1 MKQISKHIA
10 TGIIFSS
17 ILSGCAGVLV
27 GGAATGVAVVH
38 DRRTTGTVLDDQS
51 IELKASKA
59 FYSDKMLSKNSHINV
74 TSYNGIVLL
83 SGEVINTEARHSA
96 HQHVQNLDK
105 VRRIHNQLTIAAP
118 SSLLSRSSDTLI
130 TAKAKTH
137 LLSVKGIKDF
147 DLTRIKIIT
156 ENGVVYLMGLVTR
169 QEADAATESVRQIDG
184 VQRIERMFEYID

>member
-1 MKQISKHIA
+1 MNPIFKYILTGLIIS
-10 TGIIFSS
+10 
-17 ILSGCAGVLV
+17 LLNGCAGVVV
-27 GGAATGVAVVH
+27 GGAATGIAVVH
-38 DRRTTGTVLDDQS
+38 DRRTTGTVLDDQT
-51 IELKASKA
+51 IELKASKS
-59 FYSDKMLSKNSHINV
+59 FMQDKAISKNSHLNI

-83 SGEVINTEARHSA
+83 TGEVISA
-96 HQHVQNLDK
+96 QVRDDIHQIVQALPK

-137 LLSVKGIKDF
+137 LLSIDGIKDF